1 MITEKSVSAYKTISE
16 VSKQIDVPSHVL
28 RFWETKFGQVK
39 PIKRSGGRRY
49 YRSED
54 IDVLVQ
60 IRTLLYKEGYTIKG
74 AKKALKSYLKTE
86 LNHPKIKD
94 LTKHADDNTLENL
107 ESLSVSEKKM
117 DSYIKALDILKD
129 SEMRLDKLIL
139 GISK

>member
-54 IDVLVQ
+54 IDVLVN

-74 AKKALKSYLKTE
+74 AKKALKWYLKTE
-86 LNHPKIKD
+86 LNQPKIKD
-94 LTKHADDNTLENL
+94 LTKHADDNTFENL
-107 ESLSVSEKKM
+107 ESLSLLEKKM

-139 GISK
+139 GISN